1 MKIYFLQITLL
12 LLKTVKEITPNIM
25 ILVMLPDGDGFDF
38 MKEIRKS
45 SDISV
50 IFLTAKDEEIKTKL
64 LVLVQVQIIT

>member
-1 MKIYFLQITLL
+1 MAMKIYFLQITLL

-25 ILVMLPDGDGFDF
+25 ILVMLPDGDGLDF

-45 SDISV
+45 SDIPV

-64 LVLVQVQIIT
+64 LVLV

>member
-45 SDISV
+45 SDIPV
-50 IFLTAKDEEIKTKL
+50 IFLTAKDEEIMTKL
-64 LVLVQVQIIT
+64 LVLV

>member
-12 LLKTVKEITPNIM
+12 LLKKAVKEITPNIM

-45 SDISV
+45 SDIPV
-50 IFLTAKDEEIKTKL
+50 IFLTAKDEEIMTKL
-64 LVLVQVQIIT
+64 LVLV

>member
-12 LLKTVKEITPNIM
+12 LLKTAVKEITPNIM

-45 SDISV
+45 SDIPV
-50 IFLTAKDEEIKTKL
+50 IFHTAKDEEIKTKL
-64 LVLVQVQIIT
+64 LVLV

>member
-1 MKIYFLQITLL
+1 MAMKIYFLQITLL

-45 SDISV
+45 SDIPV

-64 LVLVQVQIIT
+64 LVLV

>member
-64 LVLVQVQIIT
+64 LVLV

>member
-45 SDISV
+45 SDILV

-64 LVLVQVQIIT
+64 LVLV

>member
-12 LLKTVKEITPNIM
+12 LLKTVKEIAPNIM

-45 SDISV
+45 SDILV

-64 LVLVQVQIIT
+64 LVLV

>member
-25 ILVMLPDGDGFDF
+25 ILVMLPDGDGLDF

-45 SDISV
+45 SDIPV
-50 IFLTAKDEEIKTKL
+50 IFLTAKDEEIKTKI
-64 LVLVQVQIIT
+64 LVLV

>member
-12 LLKTVKEITPNIM
+12 LLKKAVKEITSNIM

-45 SDISV
+45 SDIPV

-64 LVLVQVQIIT
+64 LVLV

>member
-1 MKIYFLQITLL
+1 MAMKIYFLQITLL

-25 ILVMLPDGDGFDF
+25 ILVMLTDGDGFDF

-45 SDISV
+45 SDIPV

-64 LVLVQVQIIT
+64 LVLV